1 MSSWRRMALELLP
14 EQKFQNSRDYFSVY
28 MIFFDL
34 LPLAVSAH
42 QSLNED
48 LLQRIYKYAE
58 WCWTQKDKSSDTYN
72 AVCVAFYEHLVDEEI
87 TSEAIPKWIKPVIF
101 EDIRD
106 VFEPRM
112 TTDEYQALLLR
123 YNLANQT
130 HFQ

>member
-1 MSSWRRMALELLP
+1 MSSWRRMALKLLP
-14 EQKFQNSRDYFSVY
+14 EQKFQNSQDYFSVY

-34 LPLAVSAH
+34 LPLVVQAH
-42 QSLNED
+42 QLQDED

-58 WCWTQKDKSSDTYN
+58 WCWAQKDKSSDTYN

-87 TSEAIPKWIKPVIF
+87 TCKAIPVWIRPEIF

-106 VFEPRM
+106 IFEPRM
-112 TTDEYQALLLR
+112 TSDEYQSLILR

-130 HFQ
+130 QFK

>member
-34 LPLAVSAH
+34 LPLVVHAH
-42 QSLNED
+42 QLQDED

-87 TSEAIPKWIKPVIF
+87 TSEAIPKWIKPEIF

-112 TTDEYQALLLR
+112 TSDEYKALLIR
-123 YNLANQT
+123 YNLTNQT
-130 HFQ
+130 HFK

>member
-28 MIFFDL
+28 IIFFDL
-34 LPLAVSAH
+34 LPLAVRAH
-42 QSLNED
+42 QANDED
-48 LLQRIYKYAE
+48 LLRRIYMYAE

-72 AVCVAFYEHLVDEEI
+72 AVCVAFYEHLVDEDI
-87 TSEAIPKWIKPVIF
+87 TCQTIPVWIKPEIF

-106 VFEPRM
+106 IFEPRM
-112 TTDEYQALLLR
+112 TADEYQALLLR

-130 HFQ
+130 YFK